1 MGHHAMNLTTL
12 HADVAGVVDREAQ
25 GLTHIFLERM
35 APIVAVDAHDA
46 HARVYDVDAV
56 LPAENLRPSAGDMAL
71 AVMEIEVLGRFPGE
85 IARSLDLHSH
95 IRQQITHM
103 LMLHDRLSTARRVTL
118 GPFEGIFVGGSGDTD
133 CGDRRDGARPREG
146 LADDEVAV
154 AFRAGND
161 VLFGNTHVV
170 EHERIVPTGA
180 MAINSD
186 DLLDAC
192 ARRARW

>member
-46 HARVYDVDAV
+46 HARVYDLDAG
-56 LPAENLRPSAGDMAL
+56 LPAENLRPGAWDMPL
-71 AVMEIEVLGRFPGE
+71 AVIEIEVLGRFPGE

-103 LMLHDRLSTARRVTL
+103 LMLHDRLSPTCRVTL
-118 GPFEGIFVGGSGDTD
+118 GPFEGVFVGGSGDTD
-133 CGDRRDGARPREG
+133 CGDRRDRARPCEG
-146 LADDEVAV
+146 LADGEVAV
-154 AFRAGND
+154 AFRAGNN
-161 VLFGNTHVV
+161 VFFGKAPVV
-170 EHERIVPTGA
+170 QHQRIVLTEA
-180 MAINSD
+180 MPLLVV
-186 DLLDAC
+186 DLFTPE
-192 ARRARW
+192 ARRAL